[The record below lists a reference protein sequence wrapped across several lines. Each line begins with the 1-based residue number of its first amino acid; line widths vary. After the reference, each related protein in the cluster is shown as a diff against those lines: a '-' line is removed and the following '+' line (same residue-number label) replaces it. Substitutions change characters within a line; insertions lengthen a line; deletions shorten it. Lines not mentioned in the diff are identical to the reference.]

1 MIDGYLNYTYQGIE
15 FQYKR
20 NSKLA
25 AIYRIDFNIFKYRKV
40 RRILFIAFILS
51 TILHAIPFISNL
63 RLPKKEVE
71 VKRKPL
77 SVKFIQRAPRLVK
90 PLELAKRPTVVQR
103 KLTRRIAQTPTRTL
117 RSMRTATIHGGTA
130 LASLAPPTAKVD
142 RAFSPQRLELG
153 PEIIARG
160 VENVKES
167 KIKELDE
174 DLLTVDAMDYGRFA
188 SFAVQNPDN
197 KQDVKGFIYL
207 ALVRYKTNRR
217 DFGGEPDWNTSPLAL
232 PNIAEYLNDH
242 TGINAKFGGVFT
254 LDSDD
259 FIRKKIAF
267 LFITGH
273 YHFEYTDAEAKNL
286 GRYLRE
292 GGFLLID
299 DSYYFKGGPF
309 DITARTLVKKA
320 LGQDIVFER
329 IPNDHRFYKCFF
341 DFNGPPPGDDA
352 VGSSDWKGGANER
365 TYDHLEAVY
374 IDGRMAVLMS
384 NKSLNNAWNADPHWR
399 PETGGSN
406 VRQLQFAV
414 NIIVYVLT
422 QPGGYTQQNAL
433 YR

>member
-1 MIDGYLNYTYQGIE
+1 MATIDH
-15 FQYKR
+15 
-20 NSKLA
+20 
-25 AIYRIDFNIFKYRKV
+25 IDFNIFRYKKV
-40 RRILFIAFILS
+40 RQVIYIAFIIS
-51 TILHAIPFISNL
+51 TILHAIPFLSNL
-63 RLPKKEVE
+63 SLPKKEAE

-77 SVKFIQRAPRLVK
+77 SVKFVQRAPRLVK

-103 KLTRRIAQTPTRTL
+103 KLTKRIAQTPTRTL
-117 RSMRTATIHGGTA
+117 RSMKTATIHGGTA

-142 RAFSPQRLELG
+142 RSFVPQRLELG
-153 PEIIARG
+153 PEIIAKG

-174 DLLTVDAMDYGRFA
+174 DLLTAESMDYGRFA

-207 ALVRYKTNRR
+207 ALAKYKTNRR

-254 LDSDD
+254 LDSDE
-259 FIRKKIAF
+259 FITRKIPF

-273 YHFEYTDAEAKNL
+273 YHFEYTDAEVKNL
-286 GRYLRE
+286 GRYLKE

-299 DSYYFKGGPF
+299 DSYYFQGGPF
-309 DITARTLVKKA
+309 DVKSRKLVKEA
-320 LGQDIVFER
+320 LGDHIEFER
-329 IPNDHRFYKCFF
+329 IPNDHRLYYCFF

-352 VGSSDWKGGANER
+352 VGSSGWKGGANER
-365 TYDHLEAVY
+365 SYEFLEAVFL
-374 IDGRMAVLMS
+374 DGRMVALMS
-384 NKSLNNAWNADPHWR
+384 NKSYNNAWNADPHWR
-399 PETGGSN
+399 PDSGGSN

-414 NIIVYVLT
+414 NIVVHVLT
-422 QPGGYTQQNAL
+422 QPGGYTQQNAR